1 MRAVT
6 ERVELYGGEL
16 DVLPAAER
24 NEFVLRCR
32 LPLEGLLTA

>member
-6 ERVELYGGEL
+6 ERVGLYGGEL